1 MRRADRIATFLCR
14 LCRNNGKLNLQEPR
28 GHVRACIRIGL
39 AVLVILQLPLLI
51 IIIIIIIIIMALLLL
66 LLRQVISD
74 IYCSF
79 SSSSLSLLVTG
90 HYKGVY

>member
-51 IIIIIIIIIMALLLL
+51 IIIIIIIIMALLLL